1 MRFGQSDRKIV
12 PVMTIKSAQYDVMQE
27 YIDILSQQRCFSEL
41 MSSFNIFLSTAYLR
55 EGFVAMI
62 IHSSV

>member
-27 YIDILSQQRCFSEL
+27 YIDILYHNNDASL
-41 MSSFNIFLSTAYLR
+41 N
-55 EGFVAMI
+55 
-62 IHSSV
+62 